1 VGVAMPPLQRGKNMN
16 KIVRINTTFL
26 VEVDD
31 KDLKNIDKYT
41 LDNFILNDLRE
52 KRKLVVEGKS
62 TIRKS
67 SEAVWRAEEKK
78 QFS

>member
-1 VGVAMPPLQRGKNMN
+1 MN

>member
-1 VGVAMPPLQRGKNMN
+1 MN
-16 KIVRINTTFL
+16 KIVRINATFL
-26 VEVDD
+26 VEVADI
-31 KDLKNIDKYT
+31 DLKNIDKYS
-41 LDNFILNDLRE
+41 LDNFILNDMRV

>member
-1 VGVAMPPLQRGKNMN
+1 MPPLQRGKKMN
-16 KIVRINTTFL
+16 KIVRINATFL
-26 VEVDD
+26 VEVADI
-31 KDLKNIDKYT
+31 DLKNIDKYS
-41 LDNFILNDLRE
+41 LDNFILNDMRV

>member
-1 VGVAMPPLQRGKNMN
+1 MPPLQRGKNMN